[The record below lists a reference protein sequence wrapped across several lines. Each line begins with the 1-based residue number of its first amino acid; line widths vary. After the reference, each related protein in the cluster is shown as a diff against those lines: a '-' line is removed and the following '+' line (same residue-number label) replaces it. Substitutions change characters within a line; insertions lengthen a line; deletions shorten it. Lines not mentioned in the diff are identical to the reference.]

1 MMEIEEEDIL
11 RNIANGGQIDY
22 SVWPALLPRIISR
35 IERVARHEFPIPN
48 LPPPAATIIPSS
60 IPPPQTQTDSEST
73 ENFLSP
79 LPSSPLEPTS
89 SNSSQDNKENTP
101 IAPRVQP
108 PPTSAPA
115 PAQAASAPAAAAAA
129 PPPPGTLPQQ
139 ITSMLTEITSTLQTT
154 FPKYPPHTLQRLSE
168 LVIAPKHHYRSLPTY
183 LHALDRVVHVTSGLN
198 IYPLPPAIPDMKSG
212 SLLSNGL
219 TDALAAPSP
228 WATPGSDEALGGA
241 LLTPI
246 PWLQPNHHGIGGPSS
261 ALNTPGQRSPNS
273 AGGGGGGAG
282 SGGGGQGNAGAGGS
296 SSMGG
301 AGGAMGGGNDL
312 EGEVRTE
319 STETID
325 GPNGVGSIETVSV
338 SVNGIPSM
346 GARGVGVTQGE
357 LLRQEQRAGVVPVSQ
372 LVPSHHV
379 HSANPHAQVH
389 RRASASPT
397 SEAVPSGSAAGGG
410 AQVQGG
416 QAGQAQGQG
425 AEADR
430 KSVSPPTAAEV
441 ENAASSASSAN
452 VGNGNGNGNGS
463 GAAGAGAGTT
473 AISQPNPNPVDADA
487 PVGSI
492 AGSEEEKPHAR
503 GPEEI
508 GPEDMG
514 PQHGS
519 SSSTSSTVGGPGGVE
534 MQGIDI
540 EAAVG
545 RKRGAS
551 KSPPTTKPD
560 EDKMDVEVSQ
570 AQGQGQGQ
578 GGETSARKSRSR
590 SSTPKRE
597 AEDELDAGGVKRVK
611 EGGGAVEGKGKA
623 AAEDTAMDTSTDG
636 KEAAEGQAEK
646 GGG

>member
-1 MMEIEEEDIL
+1 MSPMVDRSTIDITS
-11 RNIANGGQIDY
+11 

-35 IERVARHEFPIPN
+35 IERVARYEFPIPS
-48 LPPPAATIIPSS
+48 LPPPAPTIIPSS
-60 IPPPQTQTDSEST
+60 IPPPQTQTDSEPT

-79 LPSSPLEPTS
+79 LPSSPIEPTS
-89 SNSSQDNKENTP
+89 SSSSQENKENKEDTP
-101 IAPRVQP
+101 IAPRPNP
-108 PPTSAPA
+108 PSTSAAPTPAPA
-115 PAQAASAPAAAAAA
+115 PAPAAAL
-129 PPPPGTLPQQ
+129 PPGMLPQQ
-139 ITSMLTEITSTLQTT
+139 ILSMVAEITTTLKST

-168 LVIAPKHHYRSLPTY
+168 LVIAPKHHYRTLPTY

-198 IYPLPPAIPDMKSG
+198 IYPLPPAIPDFKSG
-212 SLLSNGL
+212 SLLANGL
-219 TDALAAPSP
+219 SDALAAPSP

-261 ALNTPGQRSPNS
+261 ALSTPGQRSPNS
-273 AGGGGGGAG
+273 PGGGPQGGAG
-282 SGGGGQGNAGAGGS
+282 P
-296 SSMGG
+296 
-301 AGGAMGGGNDL
+301 GAMGPNDM

-397 SEAVPSGSAAGGG
+397 GEASSA
-410 AQVQGG
+410 
-416 QAGQAQGQG
+416 

-430 KSVSPPTAAEV
+430 KSASPPNAAEV
-441 ENAASSASSAN
+441 DAAAAAAAASSSAT
-452 VGNGNGNGNGS
+452 VGGDN
-463 GAAGAGAGTT
+463 AGVANP
-473 AISQPNPNPVDADA
+473 SPNSNPADPDA

-492 AGSEEEKPHAR
+492 AGSEEETPHAR

-508 GPEDMG
+508 GPEDTG

-519 SSSTSSTVGGPGGVE
+519 SSTPSATGGIE

-545 RKRGAS
+545 RKRAS
-551 KSPPTTKPD
+551 KSPPSKPD
-560 EDKMDVEVSQ
+560 EDKMDIEAAPAQ
-570 AQGQGQGQ
+570 ADANAN
-578 GGETSARKSRSR
+578 ARKSRSR
-590 SSTPKRE
+590 STTPKRE
-597 AEDELDAGGVKRVK
+597 ADDEL
-611 EGGGAVEGKGKA
+611 EGGDSKRLKEEGEAKA
-623 AAEDTAMDTSTDG
+623 EADDTAMDTSADG
-636 KEAAEGQAEK
+636 KDVADAEAEK
-646 GGG
+646 GPG

>member
-11 RNIANGGQIDY
+11 RNIANGGQIDF

-35 IERVARHEFPIPN
+35 IERVARYEFPIPS
-48 LPPPAATIIPSS
+48 LAPPAPTIIPSS
-60 IPPPQTQTDSEST
+60 IPPPQTQTDSEPT
-73 ENFLSP
+73 ESFLSP
-79 LPSSPLEPTS
+79 LPSSPIEPTS
-89 SNSSQDNKENTP
+89 SSSSQENKENTP
-101 IAPRVQP
+101 IAPRPNP
-108 PPTSAPA
+108 PSTSAAQTPA
-115 PAQAASAPAAAAAA
+115 PPAAL
-129 PPPPGTLPQQ
+129 PPGMLPQQ
-139 ITSMLTEITSTLQTT
+139 ILSMVAEITTTLKNT

-168 LVIAPKHHYRSLPTY
+168 LVIAPKHHYRTLPTY

-212 SLLSNGL
+212 SLLANGL
-219 TDALAAPSP
+219 SDALAAPSP

-261 ALNTPGQRSPNS
+261 ALSTPGQRSPNS
-273 AGGGGGGAG
+273 AG
-282 SGGGGQGNAGAGGS
+282 SGPQS
-296 SSMGG
+296 SPGP
-301 AGGAMGGGNDL
+301 GAMGSNDL

-338 SVNGIPSM
+338 SVNGIPSI

-397 SEAVPSGSAAGGG
+397 GEAS
-410 AQVQGG
+410 
-416 QAGQAQGQG
+416 G
-425 AEADR
+425 AEGDR
-430 KSVSPPTAAEV
+430 KSASPPTAAEV
-441 ENAASSASSAN
+441 DAAAAASSAAVGGESA
-452 VGNGNGNGNGS
+452 
-463 GAAGAGAGTT
+463 GAANP
-473 AISQPNPNPVDADA
+473 SSNPNPVDPDA

-492 AGSEEEKPHAR
+492 AGSEEETPHAR

-508 GPEDMG
+508 GPEDTG
-514 PQHGS
+514 PQPSG
-519 SSSTSSTVGGPGGVE
+519 SSTSSGAGGVE

-545 RKRGAS
+545 RKRAS
-551 KSPPTTKPD
+551 KSPPSKPD
-560 EDKMDVEVSQ
+560 EDKMDVEAPS
-570 AQGQGQGQ
+570 AQ
-578 GGETSARKSRSR
+578 TDPNVNTRKSRSR

-597 AEDELDAGGVKRVK
+597 AENELEGSDNKRVK
-611 EGGGAVEGKGKA
+611 EEGVEGK
-623 AAEDTAMDTSTDG
+623 AEDTAMDTSADG
-636 KEAAEGQAEK
+636 KDGAEAKAEK
-646 GGG
+646 GPG

>member
-35 IERVARHEFPIPN
+35 IERVARHEFTIPM

-60 IPPPQTQTDSEST
+60 IPPPQTQSDSEPA

-89 SNSSQDNKENTP
+89 SSSSQDNKENTP
-101 IAPRVQP
+101 IAPRIQP
-108 PPTSAPA
+108 RPSTA
-115 PAQAASAPAAAAAA
+115 PAQTTAPAAVAL
-129 PPPPGTLPQQ
+129 PPGTLPQQ
-139 ITSMLTEITSTLQTT
+139 ILSMLAEITSTLQST

-168 LVIAPKHHYRSLPTY
+168 LVIAPRHHYRSLPTY

-261 ALNTPGQRSPNS
+261 ALSTPGQRSPNPS
-273 AGGGGGGAG
+273 AGGSQG
-282 SGGGGQGNAGAGGS
+282 SNAGASGPVGG
-296 SSMGG
+296 M
-301 AGGAMGGGNDL
+301 GGNDL

-346 GARGVGVTQGE
+346 GARGIGVTQGE

-397 SEAVPSGSAAGGG
+397 SEAPQG
-410 AQVQGG
+410 QVQ
-416 QAGQAQGQG
+416 
-425 AEADR
+425 EER

-441 ENAASSASSAN
+441 DAAAAASPTSAGG
-452 VGNGNGNGNGS
+452 GNGGGNT
-463 GAAGAGAGTT
+463 AAGAGVGATV
-473 AISQPNPNPVDADA
+473 QPNPTPVDADA

-519 SSSTSSTVGGPGGVE
+519 SSTSSTVGGVE

-551 KSPPTTKPD
+551 KSPPTKPD

-570 AQGQGQGQ
+570 AQT
-578 GGETSARKSRSR
+578 GEASARKSRSR
-590 SSTPKRE
+590 STTPKRE
-597 AEDELDAGGVKRVK
+597 AEDELDGGGGVKRVK
-611 EGGGAVEGKGKA
+611 EEEGKGKG
-623 AAEDTAMDTSTDG
+623 EGTAMDTSADDNKKDT
-636 KEAAEGQAEK
+636 AERGEGEAEK

>member
-1 MMEIEEEDIL
+1 MMEIDEDDIL
-11 RNIANGGQIDY
+11 RTVANGGAIDF
-22 SVWPALLPRIISR
+22 SVWPALLPRIVSR
-35 IERVARHEFPIPN
+35 IEKVAHHEFPIPK
-48 LPPPAATIIPSS
+48 LPPPAPTIIPSS
-60 IPPPQTQTDSEST
+60 IPPPTQTDSEQT

-79 LPSSPLEPTS
+79 LPSSPLEPS
-89 SNSSQDNKENTP
+89 SSASSQDTNKENTP
-101 IAPRVQP
+101 IAPRVNP

-115 PAQAASAPAAAAAA
+115 SATPL
-129 PPPPGTLPQQ
+129 PPGALPQQ
-139 ITSMLTEITSTLQTT
+139 IASMVTEITSTLTST

-168 LVIAPKHHYRSLPTY
+168 LVIAPKHHYRTLPNY

-198 IYPLPPAIPDMKSG
+198 IYPLPPAIPDMKTA
-212 SLLSNGL
+212 SLLSNGVS
-219 TDALAAPSP
+219 DALATPSP

-261 ALNTPGQRSPNS
+261 AVGTPRQRSPN
-273 AGGGGGGAG
+273 GGGLSQNNGGPGPAMSG
-282 SGGGGQGNAGAGGS
+282 SE
-296 SSMGG
+296 
-301 AGGAMGGGNDL
+301 L

-389 RRASASPT
+389 RRASASPSPT
-397 SEAVPSGSAAGGG
+397 PESPQNSPSAEQAASLEG
-410 AQVQGG
+410 
-416 QAGQAQGQG
+416 
-425 AEADR
+425 ER
-430 KSVSPPTAAEV
+430 KSVSPPSAAEAGNTGDIGGPIDG
-441 ENAASSASSAN
+441 NA
-452 VGNGNGNGNGS
+452 
-463 GAAGAGAGTT
+463 
-473 AISQPNPNPVDADA
+473 PPVDADA
-487 PVGSI
+487 PLASVTGTDD
-492 AGSEEEKPHAR
+492 EKPHAR

-519 SSSTSSTVGGPGGVE
+519 GSTSIGSSGGVE
-534 MQGIDI
+534 MQGIDV

-545 RKRGAS
+545 RKATSGRGSS
-551 KSPPTTKPD
+551 KSPPKNSPPAD
-560 EDKMDVEVSQ
+560 GAGDKMDVEST
-570 AQGQGQGQ
+570 
-578 GGETSARKSRSR
+578 EERERR

-597 AEDELDAGGVKRVK
+597 AEDELEGAGVKKLKEESGSAVPTAGAKGEVEVEADADAG
-611 EGGGAVEGKGKA
+611 
-623 AAEDTAMDTSTDG
+623 TAMDTSADG
-636 KEAAEGQAEK
+636 KEEGGQ
-646 GGG
+646 GGVD